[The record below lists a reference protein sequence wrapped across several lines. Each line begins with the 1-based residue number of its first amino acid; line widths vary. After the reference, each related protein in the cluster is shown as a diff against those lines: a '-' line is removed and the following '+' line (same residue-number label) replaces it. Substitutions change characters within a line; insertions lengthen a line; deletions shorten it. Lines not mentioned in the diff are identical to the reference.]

1 MDGAIIKIRME
12 LITTFNQVLD
22 VFAIREDVL
31 YYKPSNDGWSIYQ
44 VLEHIML
51 ANHFLLRIVD
61 KQAER
66 ALHLAGSFEQTHSPK
81 AYSLDVHKLKRM
93 ELAGSYVWVPQQ
105 YTDPAGDMP
114 LLQLKMALHDQ
125 ITKCLGVLQNNRLI
139 EAIIKTHEAA
149 KTDAL
154 HYLYFL
160 VQHMHRHLQQVQR
173 VKLEFSQRQRQTVY
187 TTATQMSNSICL
199 N

>member
-1 MDGAIIKIRME
+1 MNGAIIKIRME

-22 VFAIREDVL
+22 VFTIREDVL

-66 ALHLAGSFEQTHSPK
+66 ALHVAGSFGQTHSAK
-81 AYSLDVHKLKRM
+81 SYSLDVNKLKRM

-114 LLQLKMALHDQ
+114 LLQLKMTLHDQ
-125 ITKCLGVLQNNRLI
+125 INRCLGILQNKRLM
-139 EAIIKTHEAA
+139 EAIIRTHEAT

-160 VQHMHRHLQQVQR
+160 VQHMQRHLQQVQR
-173 VKLEFSQRQRQTVY
+173 VKLEFGQRQRQTVR
-187 TTATQMSNSICL
+187 TTAAQIQNSICL